1 MRTSELIKRVMEI
14 EGINDCRQDGEMLCL
29 YASKQNEI
37 VAYVNLIKK
46 FKIATDFGNF
56 SKLPSFSQELLLDL
70 LYEYA
75 KTPLEEREERE
86 EPKKYKLKHKLVRGG
101 SYLNYHECDK
111 ELEFSTARQTDIY
124 KTAFTIQEWEV
135 LTEQTW
141 EDLLLQF
148 KAIEV

>member
-1 MRTSELIKRVMEI
+1 MKTSELIKKVMEI
-14 EGINDCRQDGEMLCL
+14 EGINDYRQEGEMLCF
-29 YASKQNEI
+29 YASKRNEI

-70 LYEYA
+70 FYEYA
-75 KTPLEEREERE
+75 ITPLEEREE
-86 EPKKYKLKHKLVRGG
+86 PKRYKLKHKLIRGNDG
-101 SYLNYHECDK
+101 YLNYAGSKK
-111 ELEFSTARQTDIY
+111 ELIFSSETEIRDIRATA
-124 KTAFTIQEWEV
+124 TIQEWES

>member
-1 MRTSELIKRVMEI
+1 MKTSELIKKAMEI
-14 EGINDCRQDGEMLCL
+14 EGINDYRQEGEMLCF
-29 YASKQNEI
+29 YASKRNEI

-70 LYEYA
+70 FYEYA
-75 KTPLEEREERE
+75 KTPLEERE
-86 EPKKYKLKHKLVRGG
+86 EPKKYKLKHKLVRWR
-101 SYLNYHECDK
+101 SYLNYIENEK
-111 ELEFSTARQTDIY
+111 ELRFSNGEQTGRF
-124 KTAFTIQEWEV
+124 KTVFTIQEWES

>member
-1 MRTSELIKRVMEI
+1 MKTSELIKKAMEI
-14 EGINDCRQDGEMLCL
+14 EGINDYRQEGEMLCF
-29 YASKQNEI
+29 YASKRNEI

-70 LYEYA
+70 FYEYA
-75 KTPLEEREERE
+75 KTPLEERE
-86 EPKKYKLKHKLVRGG
+86 EPKKYKLKHKLVRRYG
-101 SYLNYHECDK
+101 YLNVENKK
-111 ELEFSTARQTDIY
+111 ELTFSSDREIGY
-124 KTAFTIQEWEV
+124 IRTAFTIQEWEA

-148 KAIEV
+148 KAIEENTK

>member
-1 MRTSELIKRVMEI
+1 MKTSELIKKVMEI
-14 EGINDCRQDGEMLCL
+14 EGINDYRQGGEMLCF
-29 YASKQNEI
+29 YASKRNEI

-70 LYEYA
+70 FYEYA
-75 KTPLEEREERE
+75 KTPLEEREESN
-86 EPKKYKLKHKLVRGG
+86 KYKLKHKLARGY
-101 SYLNYHECDK
+101 SYLNYDEHCK
-111 ELEFSTARQTDIY
+111 ELRFSTEKQIGVF
-124 KTAFTIQEWEV
+124 KTAFTIQEWEA

>member
-1 MRTSELIKRVMEI
+1 MKTSELIKRVMEI
-14 EGINDCRQDGEMLCL
+14 EGVDDYGQSEEMLCF
-29 YASKQNEI
+29 YASKQNVI

-70 LYEYA
+70 LYQYA
-75 KTPLEEREERE
+75 MTPLEERE
-86 EPKKYKLKHKLVRGG
+86 EPKKYKLKHKLIRENG
-101 SYLNYHECDK
+101 YLNYVESKK
-111 ELEFSTARQTDIY
+111 ELIFSTDTEIRDIR
-124 KTAFTIQEWEV
+124 ADFTIQEWES
-135 LTEQTW
+135 LTKQTW

>member
-1 MRTSELIKRVMEI
+1 MKTSELIKKAMEI
-14 EGINDCRQDGEMLCL
+14 EGINDYRQEGEMLCF
-29 YASKQNEI
+29 YASKRNEI

-70 LYEYA
+70 FYEYA
-75 KTPLEEREERE
+75 KTPLEEREESN
-86 EPKKYKLKHKLVRGG
+86 KYKLKHKLARGY
-101 SYLNYHECDK
+101 SYLNYDEHCK
-111 ELEFSTARQTDIY
+111 ELRFSTEKQIGVF
-124 KTAFTIQEWEV
+124 KTAFTIQEWES

>member
-1 MRTSELIKRVMEI
+1 MKTSELIKKAMEI
-14 EGINDCRQDGEMLCL
+14 EGINDYRQEGEMLCF
-29 YASKQNEI
+29 YASKRNEI

-70 LYEYA
+70 FYEYA
-75 KTPLEEREERE
+75 KTPLEERE
-86 EPKKYKLKHKLVRGG
+86 EPKKYKLKHKLVGDEG
-101 SYLNYHECDK
+101 YLNYAGSKK
-111 ELEFSTARQTDIY
+111 ELIFSTETEIRDIRA
-124 KTAFTIQEWEV
+124 TATIQEWES